1 MIHSFFFTFQ
11 DSKPRTLSLKY
22 ALAMLALPKTLGQH
36 PETGHP
42 VEVRNGKFG
51 PFIFHNNQMR
61 SVPKVRT
68 SKLMNLFF

>member
-1 MIHSFFFTFQ
+1 MSVQ

-22 ALAMLALPKTLGQH
+22 ALAMLALPKTLGKH
-36 PETGHP
+36 PDTGLP

-51 PFIFHNNQMR
+51 PFIVHNDQMR

-68 SKLMNLFF
+68 NS